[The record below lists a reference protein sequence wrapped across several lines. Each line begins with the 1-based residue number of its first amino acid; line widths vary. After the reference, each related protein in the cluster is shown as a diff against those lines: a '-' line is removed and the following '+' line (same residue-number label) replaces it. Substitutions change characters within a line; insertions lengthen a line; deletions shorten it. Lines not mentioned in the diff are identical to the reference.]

1 MKFLGQTVLWALC
14 ISMLFCTSCKN
25 EKENLREKL
34 DSEYEKETKALQQKS
49 STINARLKILITQ
62 HAALIKLHQESDVLL
77 DNIDLT
83 EKEIETQK
91 NHTEQE
97 RLQEK
102 TIHAAQILIDEFK
115 RRHDEH
121 EEMEANHDGATEAEI
136 RAEHEQFETDLKK
149 YTIAFKKAENNL
161 LIAEQQMQFIVK
173 ENNVLLKKYNQKTS
187 KK

>member
-1 MKFLGQTVLWALC
+1 MKILGQLVLWALC
-14 ISMLFCTSCKN
+14 IVMLCCVSCKS
-25 EKENLREKL
+25 EKQNLREKL
-34 DSEYEKETKALQQKS
+34 DAEYEKETKTLQQKS
-49 STINARLKILITQ
+49 EAIKIRLKVLLTQ

-77 DNIDLT
+77 DNIELT
-83 EKEIETQK
+83 EKEMGTQK

-97 RLQEK
+97 TIQEK
-102 TIHAAQILIDEFK
+102 TIHTAQILIDEFK
-115 RRHDEH
+115 KRHDEH

-173 ENNVLLKKYNQKTS
+173 ENNALLKKYNRETI